1 MRISFGQFQRQTFI
15 EEIKNYKKYLMSEPL
30 KKFRDDMINEI
41 DENWKK
47 FEAEN
52 KGMDFYE
59 FEAEA
64 DEVRF
69 QNSMKSLM
77 CYRLYSSLYQ
87 NIFSIW
93 ELQVQ
98 DSYTPVKLD
107 YNDKITEFKTVVNV
121 LKHGSGRSYDYLKRI
136 DSKYLQEPK
145 EFPYLLP
152 NVHSGRTLNLE
163 FKDLP
168 EFCDTLIKAW
178 EDIDREKR
186 AEELEPNA

>member
-30 KKFRDDMINEI
+30 KKFKDDMINEI

-98 DSYTPVKLD
+98 DSYAPVRLD

-145 EFPYLLP
+145 EFPYLLQ

>member
-30 KKFRDDMINEI
+30 KKFKDDMINEI

-47 FEAEN
+47 FETEN

-145 EFPYLLP
+145 EFPYLLQ

>member
-15 EEIKNYKKYLMSEPL
+15 EEIKNYKRYLMSEPL
-30 KKFRDDMINEI
+30 KKFKDDMINEI

-98 DSYTPVKLD
+98 DSYAPVRLD

-121 LKHGSGRSYDYLKRI
+121 LKHGSGRSYDFLKRI

>member
-30 KKFRDDMINEI
+30 KKFKDDMMNEI

-98 DSYTPVKLD
+98 DSYAPVRLD

-121 LKHGSGRSYDYLKRI
+121 LKHGSGRSYEYLKRI

>member
-1 MRISFGQFQRQTFI
+1 
-15 EEIKNYKKYLMSEPL
+15 MSEPL
-30 KKFRDDMINEI
+30 KKFKDDMINEI

-98 DSYTPVKLD
+98 DSYAPVRLD

-121 LKHGSGRSYDYLKRI
+121 LKHGSGRSYDFLKRI

>member
-30 KKFRDDMINEI
+30 KKFKDDMINEI

-98 DSYTPVKLD
+98 DSYTPVRLD

-145 EFPYLLP
+145 EFPYLLQ

>member
-15 EEIKNYKKYLMSEPL
+15 EEIKNYKRYLMSEPL
-30 KKFRDDMINEI
+30 KKFKDDMINEI

-98 DSYTPVKLD
+98 DSYAPVRLD

>member
-30 KKFRDDMINEI
+30 KKFKDDMINEI

-98 DSYTPVKLD
+98 DSYAPVRLD

-121 LKHGSGRSYDYLKRI
+121 LKHGSGRSYDFLKRI

>member
-15 EEIKNYKKYLMSEPL
+15 EEIKNYKRYLMSEPL
-30 KKFRDDMINEI
+30 KKFKDDMINEI

-98 DSYTPVKLD
+98 DSYTPVRLD

-121 LKHGSGRSYDYLKRI
+121 LKHGSGRSYDFLKRI